1 MTLPKIFPKIK
12 KALPRK
18 DIPMLLTIAKITIT
32 VLDIILAYLMF
43 SSASDAGKRRDA
55 DTGAVWDTQ
64 KVESV
69 SLSVVGVLHL
79 VNAAL
84 LWA

>member
-1 MTLPKIFPKIK
+1 
-12 KALPRK
+12 
-18 DIPMLLTIAKITIT
+18 MLLTIVKVTIT

-43 SSASDAGKRRDA
+43 SSASDAGRRRDA
-55 DTGAVWDTQ
+55 DTGTVWDTQ
-64 KVESV
+64 KVEAV

>member
-1 MTLPKIFPKIK
+1 MFLTALKI
-12 KALPRK
+12 L
-18 DIPMLLTIAKITIT
+18 IT

-43 SSASDAGKRRDA
+43 SGAADARKKIDQN
-55 DTGAVWDTQ
+55 TGVLYDVDGTEAVILN
-64 KVESV
+64 VC
-69 SLSVVGVLHL
+69 GVLHL

>member
-1 MTLPKIFPKIK
+1 
-12 KALPRK
+12 
-18 DIPMLLTIAKITIT
+18 MLLTATKILIT

-43 SSASDAGKRRDA
+43 SSASDAGRRRDA
-55 DTGAVWDTQ
+55 DTGTVWDTQ
-64 KVESV
+64 KVEAV

>member
-1 MTLPKIFPKIK
+1 MPSLLIPIKIF
-12 KALPRK
+12 
-18 DIPMLLTIAKITIT
+18 IT
-32 VLDIILAYLMF
+32 VLDAVLAYLMF
-43 SSASDAGKRRDA
+43 SSASDAGRRRDA
-55 DTGAVWDTQ
+55 DTGTVWDTQ
-64 KVESV
+64 KVEAV

>member
-1 MTLPKIFPKIK
+1 
-12 KALPRK
+12 
-18 DIPMLLTIAKITIT
+18 MLLTAAKATIT

-43 SSASDAGKRRDA
+43 SSASDAGRRRDA
-55 DTGAVWDTQ
+55 DTGTVWDTQ
-64 KVESV
+64 KVEAV